1 MKLYIYHECSCLC
14 LLNILNWF
22 GIFLKKK
29 KVNVS
34 GSVQNNGWVLE
45 TVDNK
50 DASEPEVLRIR
61 GFKFNK
67 IEQLETKYSEPGKFY
82 LKAWTCIRVK
92 EVIVLMLHSLLFF
105 VSFLTCLSTLWLSCS
120 KQWDQKFCRVSLRS
134 PPNLN

>member
-1 MKLYIYHECSCLC
+1 MFVFIEYFKLIWDFFE
-14 LLNILNWF
+14 
-22 GIFLKKK
+22 KK

-67 IEQLETKYSEPGKFY
+67 IEQLETKYSEPGKFH
-82 LKAWTCIRVK
+82 LKA
-92 EVIVLMLHSLLFF
+92 
-105 VSFLTCLSTLWLSCS
+105 
-120 KQWDQKFCRVSLRS
+120 
-134 PPNLN
+134 